1 MVAEKEV
8 PLFVKLIIG
17 FVIVISII
25 CTFIRIYYEC
35 CLEEEEV
42 CVINRVYYECCLE
55 EGQEET
61 TIPEPVV
68 ITSTG
73 NSRTIRIE
81 VDEQIFQEFL
91 NHART
96 SQASPSHST
105 RNTNTRT
112 PQASPS
118 YSTRNNT
125 RTPRPSAPRRNSDDP
140 PDYNDVMDGLY
151 GHKK

>member
-35 CLEEEEV
+35 CLEEE
-42 CVINRVYYECCLE
+42 
-55 EGQEET
+55 EET